1 MSISRR
7 EFIKGSLSV
16 AATAGLP
23 FSLGRPAFAALA
35 ERKDRPWE
43 AGYRN
48 LFQGERTVRSINM
61 PNCTGSC
68 AWNVIIKDG
77 IVKRVEQPLDYPDDE
92 YNPRGCMKGATYHR
106 RVYSPNRVKFPMKR
120 VGPRGAGQWKRISW
134 DEALDFIASEIK
146 RIAAKYG
153 QNTIWIYPP
162 VPATGIAKQGAGFR
176 FASVNGFGIGTF
188 YNWYGDLPL
197 AHPITWNVQT
207 EEHEFKDVLN
217 TKYAIIWGSDV
228 AQTRMPDA
236 HFFTDVRAKGVK
248 LVYIAPYYD
257 PTASIVDE
265 WVRVRPGT
273 DGALA
278 LGFCHV
284 VVKRGLTDEAHLRRT
299 TSGPLAG
306 AQRQWQVPQ
315 GSRPGGGWRCE
326 GVHGLRPEGGQGC
339 AGRVLQRQTGTYGHL
354 GHHSQGWQE
363 GQLLD
368 GPHAAS
374 EKAGRL
380 RSGQDRLGNHRGAS
394 QGYRTHRGRICIGQ
408 ACQYLGRHRHQPLVP
423 RRPDRSRNDRAGL
436 PDRQRRRPGGGVSP
450 WAGQYLMRLN
460 PTDYFFPK
468 KEGGKPDERYRA
480 VPLDTAY
487 VVNGPTDTMANKDK
501 LWRQIRCIWAAGG
514 NLLGEASDQSNLTR
528 KVLPQIEL
536 IVSPEIEM
544 STTAQLADIVL
555 PVVSWFELP
564 YDIATTPAHPYIQL
578 HEGGLEPMFEA
589 KTDIWIYYEMCK
601 RLGPATSS
609 SSTALRKPFELLLE
623 TGGPQVKGITFE
635 RLKKERCIRVNLP
648 SSPYA
653 SFTEEI
659 EGKKKFKTAS
669 GRQELYKDEDRF
681 IQYRRATAGAQ
692 GATPGH
698 ALWPIEGVEAEAKKE
713 RNPALRKVSDGVSRT
728 AHPLE
733 RAFVVAHHDDDN
745 QTRRYRP
752 TAAGAQSGRCCSSAG
767 WSPGTGQRPTTRTVT
782 SRPRSSCANRCRL
795 ELYSS
800 ISAGSANRLREGHW
814 NALTHND
821 INPIHEIYFIPNV
834 WGPVSG
840 HFDQLCEVKKS

>member
-1 MSISRR
+1 MTISRR

-16 AATAGLP
+16 AAAAGLP
-23 FSLGRPAFAALA
+23 FSLGQPVLAALTV
-35 ERKDRPWE
+35 RKDRPWE
-43 AGYRN
+43 DGYRN
-48 LFQGERTVRSINM
+48 LFEGERIVRSINM

-68 AWNVIIKDG
+68 AWNVVIKDG
-77 IVKRVEQPLDYPDDE
+77 LVKRVEQPLDYPDDE

-106 RVYSPNRVKFPMKR
+106 RVYSPNRIKFPMKR

-134 DEALDFIASEIK
+134 DEALDYIASEIK
-146 RIAAKYG
+146 RVAAKYG

-176 FASVNGFGIGTF
+176 FAASNGFGIGTF

-207 EEHEFKDVLN
+207 EEHEFKDILN
-217 TKYAIIWGSDV
+217 TKYAIIWGSDI

-248 LVYIAPYYD
+248 LVYIAPYFD
-257 PTASIVDE
+257 PTASMVDE

-278 LGFCHV
+278 LGMCHV
-284 VVKRGLTDEAHLRRT
+284 VVKRGLADEAHLRRT
-299 TSGPLAG
+299 TSGPLLVRGDNNKYLKASDVLADGDAKAFMVYDPQAG
-306 AQRQWQVPQ
+306 KAVPDAYF
-315 GSRPGGGWRCE
+315 SDKSA
-326 GVHGLRPEGGQGC
+326 L
-339 AGRVLQRQTGTYGHL
+339 TGTWDVTLKDGKKVSCSTAHTLLLKKLEDYDPKTVSEITGVPAKDIERIAVEYASAKPASIWAGTGINHWYHGDLIGRAVIEL
-354 GHHSQGWQE
+354 GCLTGNI
-363 GQLLD
+363 
-368 GPHAAS
+368 
-374 EKAGRL
+374 GR
-380 RSGQDRLGNHRGAS
+380 Q
-394 QGYRTHRGRICIGQ
+394 
-408 ACQYLGRHRHQPLVP
+408 
-423 RRPDRSRNDRAGL
+423 
-436 PDRQRRRPGGGVSP
+436 GGGVSP

-460 PTDYFFPK
+460 PTEYFFPK
-468 KEGGKPDERYRA
+468 KAGGKPGERHLA

-487 VVNGPTDTMANKDK
+487 VVNGPTETMANKEK
-501 LWRQIRCIWAAGG
+501 LWRQIRVIWAAGG

-528 KVLPQIEL
+528 NVLPKIEL

-589 KTDIWIYYEMCK
+589 KTDIWIYHEMCK
-601 RLGPATSS
+601 RLGTGDIFKFSRPEEAI
-609 SSTALRKPFELLLE
+609 ELLLE

-635 RLKKERCIRVNLP
+635 RLKKEHCIRVNLP

-681 IQYRRATAGAQ
+681 IQYGEQLPVHKEPRQ
-692 GATPGH
+692 ATPYGPSKV
-698 ALWPIEGVEAEAKKE
+698 WAEAKKE
-713 RNPALRKVSDGVSRT
+713 RNPLFEKYPMVYHARHTRWSVHSSWRT
-728 AHPLE
+728 TTDILKLDDIGQPL
-733 RAFVVAHHDDDN
+733 
-745 QTRRYRP
+745 
-752 TAAGAQSGRCCSSAG
+752 
-767 WSPGTGQRPTTRTVT
+767 
-782 SRPRSSCANRCRL
+782 L
-795 ELYSS
+795 ELNPVDAAKRGLV
-800 ISAGSANRLREGHW
+800 AGDWATAFNPNGYVKAKVKLRESVPPGAVLIYFGWQRDQIREGHW
-814 NALTHND
+814 NALTHNA